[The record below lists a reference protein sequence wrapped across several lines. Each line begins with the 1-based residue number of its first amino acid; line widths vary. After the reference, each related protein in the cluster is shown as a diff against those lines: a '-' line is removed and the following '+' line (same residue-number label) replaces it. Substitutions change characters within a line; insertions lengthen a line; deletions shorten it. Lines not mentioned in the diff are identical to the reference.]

1 MSTIQQN
8 VDPPA
13 TPATP
18 ATPHS
23 ESAQAFIDQLR
34 TMREQIP
41 KFPFPTPNV
50 TTSALSRVASVPQP
64 FVELTAVAVKNSPAL
79 VRGGGADPAEL
90 RDLLTYAQSYSPL
103 ADELEAL
110 AAFVRHS
117 VVSAKNKA
125 GSDALTTFEL
135 AKRLA
140 KRPETADLAPHVH
153 DMRRALAAGG
163 TFGGRKKKKTPS
175 PAPAPAPT
183 PAPVPSDGTSPAEP
197 SPVLTTTP
205 STTK

>member
-1 MSTIQQN
+1 MSNIQQN

-18 ATPHS
+18 YS
-23 ESAQAFIDQLR
+23 DSAQAFIDQLR
-34 TMREQIP
+34 AMREQIP
-41 KFPFPTPNV
+41 KFTFPTTAV
-50 TTSALSRVASVPQP
+50 TTSALARVASVPQP

-79 VRGGGADPAEL
+79 VRGGGADPEEL

-125 GSDALTTFEL
+125 GSEALTTFEL

-163 TFGGRKKKKTPS
+163 TFGGRKGKKTPS
-175 PAPAPAPT
+175 PAPAPSPT
-183 PAPVPSDGTSPAEP
+183 PAPVPTGSTPAEP
-197 SPVLTTTP
+197 SPVMTTTP

>member
-13 TPATP
+13 TPVTP
-18 ATPHS
+18 AMPYS
-23 ESAQAFIDQLR
+23 ESAQGFIDQLR
-34 TMREQIP
+34 AMREQIP
-41 KFPFPTPNV
+41 KFTFPTTAV
-50 TTSALSRVASVPQP
+50 TTSALARVASVPQP

-79 VRGGGADPAEL
+79 VRGGGADPEEL
-90 RDLLTYAQSYSPL
+90 RDLLTYAQSYPPL

-140 KRPETADLAPHVH
+140 KRPETADLAPQSRICAVPW
-153 DMRRALAAGG
+153 RRRVICRAQ
-163 TFGGRKKKKTPS
+163 
-175 PAPAPAPT
+175 
-183 PAPVPSDGTSPAEP
+183 VEEDAEP
-197 SPVLTTTP
+197 RAGTVSHAGTRPG
-205 STTK
+205 KQHIAG